1 VQQYQL
7 QPQQRVAK
15 ATIEMLK
22 RLDHDQAVAAAEKT
36 LNRLKKLKRILMDWI
51 RPEIG
56 QISEGSG

>member
-22 RLDHDQAVAAAEKT
+22 RLDHDQAVAAAEKDF
-36 LNRLKKLKRILMDWI
+36 KQAQ
-51 RPEIG
+51 EIETDFDG
-56 QISEGSG
+56 LDSA